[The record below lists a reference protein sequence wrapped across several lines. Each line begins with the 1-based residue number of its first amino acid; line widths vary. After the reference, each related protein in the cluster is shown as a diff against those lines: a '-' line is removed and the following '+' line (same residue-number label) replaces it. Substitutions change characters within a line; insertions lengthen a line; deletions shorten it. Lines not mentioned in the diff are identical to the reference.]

1 MIFFQTLAWI
11 FLRVNGVQEFFE
23 IKFSLAR
30 IFFLYF
36 ARPPSHKFSYGPSF
50 ILDRIDQELPSLER
64 SELKF
69 GLSSEFFNKIPVR
82 ILLDVLFRVFRFLRR
97 LFMPWHLCSWH
108 FETSSPSW
116 HWDVRKVAMAIWN
129 YKLSLK
135 FREGV
140 IRHQWYYSVKLWNVN
155 FLISNQTPKDHRGF
169 LVNSWVPTEKANLH
183 GWLTSLL
190 QCYTILDFLNYFS
203 FKLPTTFARISI
215 ASEKQ

>member
-1 MIFFQTLAWI
+1 MFRDGPLEKGRGGGGEFSSRRNFFLYQIPCMIFFQTLAWI

-135 FREGV
+135 FRAKIKE
-140 IRHQWYYSVKLWNVN
+140 
-155 FLISNQTPKDHRGF
+155 
-169 LVNSWVPTEKANLH
+169 
-183 GWLTSLL
+183 
-190 QCYTILDFLNYFS
+190 
-203 FKLPTTFARISI
+203 
-215 ASEKQ
+215 